1 MKKLALSSLIAVFAV
16 SGANAANVIDGNPL
30 YMPQK
35 GHFYSVS
42 ALESTTRD
50 VDGVMIG
57 EEFGYG
63 ITNRLAVNVSTDFY
77 QEDWFRTMQWN
88 TMGLELAFRAIDD
101 ANWKLDAVGGYGVGP
116 VWSSGGRNFL
126 HGRFMNKDE
135 TRYAWTVGLR
145 GGYTTADFTIA
156 GHIMMDYV
164 NTESFNWNK
173 DKAPAIGTHTLRAGV
188 DGQLVLNKN
197 WNLVSGAEYT
207 KLMDHYNEVMGSW
220 ELTFGANYNID
231 ATKFVGVY
239 LTKQVDHTR
248 VPNDGTWEFRD
259 GFGLGAKFGIDF

>member
-16 SGANAANVIDGNPL
+16 SGAYAANVIDGNPL

-35 GHFYSVS
+35 GHFYSVT
-42 ALESTTRD
+42 ALETETRG
-50 VDGVMIG
+50 VDGTGIM
-57 EEFGYG
+57 ENFGYG
-63 ITNRLAVNVSTDFY
+63 ITDRLSVEVAADLS
-77 QEDWFRTMQWN
+77 QSDWFKRAEWDK
-88 TMGLELAFRAIDD
+88 MGLNMAFRMLNDT
-101 ANWKLDAVGGYGVGP
+101 NWKLDAIGGYAVGP
-116 VWSSGGRNFL
+116 VWGSGGNNFFR
-126 HGRFMNKDE
+126 GRFLNKDE
-135 TRYAWTVGLR
+135 TRYTWTVGVR
-145 GGYTTADFTIA
+145 GGYAAADYTVA
-156 GHIMMDYV
+156 GHVLMDYA
-164 NTESFNWNK
+164 NTESFNWDNANVK
-173 DKAPAIGTHTLRAGV
+173 GTHTLRAGV

-239 LTKQVDHTR
+239 LTKDVDHTR
-248 VPNDGTWEFRD
+248 RTNKGDWEFRD